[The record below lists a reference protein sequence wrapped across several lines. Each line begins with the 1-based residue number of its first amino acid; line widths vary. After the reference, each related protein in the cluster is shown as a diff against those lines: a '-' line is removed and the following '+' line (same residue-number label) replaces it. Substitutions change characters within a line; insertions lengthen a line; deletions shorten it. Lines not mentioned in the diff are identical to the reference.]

1 VSHAAAVLE
10 PALRV
15 SVWAGRRRL
24 DADLPSQLPVAELVA
39 PLARRLDVLDEAA
52 AVGVH
57 LLTASGQALDPSV
70 GLTDQGVQDGGV
82 LCLVVGCP
90 APPELYDDLATA
102 VHDVAAPPPVHPAVI
117 RSTLLGL
124 AALCLA
130 FLWAA
135 MSGATGSPGLLA
147 PACLA
152 LLLLSGAAAVAA
164 AWPAAALLMSVA
176 GAGSAGL
183 GGWRIDGAAPWF
195 GAGLAVV
202 LAGLLAVLALDSG
215 RRWLLPVL
223 AVGTTLAVVGAA
235 ELLGVERSV
244 VASAE
249 LVLVAVSPRWL
260 PRLALAAADPG
271 DAEVDNQAAV
281 ALAGSVRGLVDAL
294 SAAAAAVLLV
304 LALVLV
310 ATGPEA
316 APLVAVSGLLLVL
329 RARGSIVRVVTGA
342 LTGSCC
348 LLASVDSLA
357 ASEVCPWLVAW
368 AVPAVIAGGAVVSG
382 VRPPAF
388 SASAQRALDRAE
400 VAAVVLLPVL
410 ALVASGALDW
420 IRRTA

>member
-24 DADLPSQLPVAELVA
+24 DADLPSHLPVAELVA
-39 PLARRLDVLDEAA
+39 PLARQLDVLDDAA
-52 AVGVH
+52 AVGVR
-57 LLTASGQALDPSV
+57 LLTASGQALDPSM
-70 GLTDQGVQDGGV
+70 GLVDQGVQDRTV
-82 LCLVVGCP
+82 LALVVGCP
-90 APPELYDDLATA
+90 APPELYDDPATA
-102 VHDVAAPPPVHPAVI
+102 VLDVAAPPQADPGVI
-117 RSTLLGL
+117 RSTLLGV

-147 PACLA
+147 PTCLA
-152 LLLLSGAAAVAA
+152 LLLLSGAAAVAS
-164 AWPAAALLMSVA
+164 AWPAAALLMSCA
-176 GAGSAGL
+176 GAGFAGL
-183 GGWRIDGAAPWF
+183 GGWRVDEGAPWF

-223 AVGTTLAVVGAA
+223 ALGTTLAVVGAA

-244 VASAE
+244 VAPVE

-271 DAEVDNQAAV
+271 GAELDDQAAA
-281 ALAGSVRGLVDAL
+281 ALAGSVRGLVDAS
-294 SAAAAAVLLV
+294 SAAVAAVVLV
-304 LALVLV
+304 LALLLV

-316 APLVAVSGLLLVL
+316 APLMAVSGLLLGL
-329 RARGSIVRVVTGA
+329 RAKGAVVRVVAGA

-348 LLASVDSLA
+348 LLASVGSLA
-357 ASEVCPWLVAW
+357 VSEVCPWPVAW
-368 AVPAVIAGGAVVSG
+368 AVPAVITGGVIVAG
-382 VRPPAF
+382 VRLPAW
-388 SASAQRALDRAE
+388 SATARRARDRAE
-400 VAAVVLLPVL
+400 VAAVVVLPVL
-410 ALVASGALDW
+410 ALVSSGALDW
-420 IRRTA
+420 LRRTA